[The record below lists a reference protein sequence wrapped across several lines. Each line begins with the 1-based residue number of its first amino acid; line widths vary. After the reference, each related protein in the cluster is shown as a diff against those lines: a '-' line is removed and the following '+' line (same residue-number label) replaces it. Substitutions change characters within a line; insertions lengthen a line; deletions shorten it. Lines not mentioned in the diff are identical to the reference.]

1 MKTTSYFVAWKKRLS
16 EKTIALE
23 LERKNILLNL
33 PDAIRDFTKEFDVK
47 KIFLVGSLINENFD
61 SRSDIDIAIEGL
73 SPRLYL
79 KALAFL
85 SDYFKRE
92 INLIPL
98 ETCSSSLKEVI
109 YSDGRLVYSSQ

>member
-33 PDAIRDFTKEFDVK
+33 PDAIRAFTKEFDVK
-47 KIFLVGSLINENFD
+47 KVYLFGSLINGNFD
-61 SRSDIDIAIEGL
+61 SRSDIDLAIEGL

-98 ETCSSSLKEVI
+98 ETCNSSLKEVI
-109 YSDGRLVYSSQ
+109 YSDGRLVYSGQ